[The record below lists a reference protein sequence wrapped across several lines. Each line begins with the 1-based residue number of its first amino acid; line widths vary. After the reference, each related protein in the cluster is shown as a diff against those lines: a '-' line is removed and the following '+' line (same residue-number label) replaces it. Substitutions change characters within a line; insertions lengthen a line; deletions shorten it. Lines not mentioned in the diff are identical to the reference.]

1 MPTFTLDTRG
11 RTDAVLTA
19 RKLAQQFHRDLA
31 VKSVLEIKPHEL
43 SWSDLAATKKSTVK
57 TCRSLLDQV
66 GDDTPSERA
75 VQIETAF
82 DLLND
87 LAKNLELEMD
97 YRDQIGDRAER
108 MDPDAGDT
116 TEHSSHLDADGLTW
130 VSGDTPTPDGFALR
144 AGQPTG
150 CYAKP
155 KDRSEYRTLK
165 LGNFMQAMVTGP
177 KSDAERR
184 ALAENS
190 DSSGG
195 YNVPTQ
201 TVNELIDALRANLV
215 VQAAGAR
222 VLPVG
227 TDSVK
232 IAKVATDPVPTFRTE
247 NSAVTE
253 SDPSFSAIE
262 FVPRSCAVIVRSSR
276 ELLDDALNIGD
287 AMRNMLASTLARTID
302 QTALEGTGV
311 APVPKGLRLQTGIGD
326 VALNGALA
334 NYASFVT
341 ARKTILQANGGPL
354 TGIIMSP
361 RDEATLT
368 GLVDSTG
375 QPLQAPAAISAVPM
389 FTTSSIQTD
398 AGSGNDEA
406 NIYLGNFANLLI
418 ALRSDVRIEILR
430 ERYADVHQY
439 AFLAHM
445 RFDIGVSHPAS
456 FCKISGV
463 QG

>member
-1 MPTFTLDTRG
+1 MPDFTLDARL
-11 RTDAVLTA
+11 DSQKLLHA
-19 RKLAQQFHRDLA
+19 RKLTQKLHRDLG
-31 VKSVLEIKPHEL
+31 VKHLTEIKPHQMDWTALAKAKRDTTRTCTEL
-43 SWSDLAATKKSTVK
+43 LESVVDDACETRAA
-57 TCRSLLDQV
+57 QV
-66 GDDTPSERA
+66 EA
-75 VQIETAF
+75 AF
-82 DLLND
+82 DVVNALT
-87 LAKNLELEMD
+87 KNLESEMNH
-97 YRDQIGDRAER
+97 RDAIDDRSIR
-108 MDPDAGDT
+108 IDPYANDT
-116 TEHSSHLDADGLTW
+116 TEHSSSLAEDGVTW
-130 VSGDTPTPDGFALR
+130 ISSEATSPDGFALR

-287 AMRNMLASTLARTID
+287 AMRTMLASTLARTID